1 MGGFK
6 AGSKAVGSRA
16 IKEHYQVV
24 FRDTESLGKKLSVQ
38 MCASWYKDA
47 VIQRTNSC

>member
-1 MGGFK
+1 MVGFK

-16 IKEHYQVV
+16 IKEHYQAV

-38 MCASWYKDA
+38 MCASCYKDA